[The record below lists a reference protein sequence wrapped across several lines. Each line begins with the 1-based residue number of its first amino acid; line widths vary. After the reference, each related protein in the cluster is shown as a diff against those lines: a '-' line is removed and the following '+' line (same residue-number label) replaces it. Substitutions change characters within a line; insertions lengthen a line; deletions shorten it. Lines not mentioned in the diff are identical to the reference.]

1 MTRSSPASRHDQHLG
16 GLFWASETASGWWTA
31 QAEKN
36 SLAVG
41 LLFLTV
47 KPRVRANPETASEQ
61 IPELL
66 SSNSETVY
74 GFAPDVQSYLQDM
87 PLLNI

>member
-1 MTRSSPASRHDQHLG
+1 MCKGDF
-16 GLFWASETASGWWTA
+16 FWAPETASEWWTA

-36 SLAVG
+36 SLAVM

-47 KPRVRANPETASEQ
+47 KPHIRANPETASEQ

-74 GFAPDVQSYLQDM
+74 GFAPGVQSYLQDM
-87 PLLNI
+87 PLLILNI